1 MLSVSIL
8 VPCIYVTELADLI
21 YSKKRIII
29 LYLPNDFETDPKLL
43 GTCFLCVESPLSII
57 D

>member
-8 VPCIYVTELADLI
+8 VPCIYVTELTDLI

-29 LYLPNDFETDPKLL
+29 LYLPNDFETDLTLL
-43 GTCFLCVESPLSII
+43 GTCFLCVESPLNII

>member
-8 VPCIYVTELADLI
+8 VPCIYVTELTDLI

-29 LYLPNDFETDPKLL
+29 LYLPNDFETDPTLL